1 MSHYALTAG
10 LFSTESMQAIFSDR
24 QCLQRMLD
32 VEAALAMAQAE
43 LGLIPAAAAPAIAR
57 CCEAGR
63 IDQPRLAREAGDA
76 GNLAI
81 PLVRQLTALVAA
93 DDAQAAGFV
102 HWGATSQDIIDTGLV
117 LQIRD
122 ALALIRADLN
132 ACGEALAQLAQ
143 RYRDTPQTGRTWL
156 QHALPISFGLKAAS
170 WLDGL
175 TRQRQRLDEIE
186 TRVLALQL
194 GGAVGTL
201 ASMQEQG
208 LALSQALARRLDL
221 DLPALPWH
229 GQRDRVAE
237 VANFCGLLAAV
248 LGKIAR
254 DISLLAQTE
263 VAEVAEP
270 SAPGRGGSSTMPH
283 KQNPVACAA
292 ALAIANRMPGLVAG
306 VLAGVIGEHERALG
320 GWQAEWDSLP
330 EIFCLTGA
338 SLQHMKTAL
347 GGLQVN
353 PARMA
358 ANLALT
364 HGLLMAE
371 PVALALGRSLGKQ
384 AAHHLVEAACRQAV
398 QEGRD
403 LQPVLAAMPQVQ
415 AVLDAATLA
424 RLLDPANYL
433 GQSAQFVDRALAAW
447 HQAGIAGAATGEHRG

>member
-1 MSHYALTAG
+1 MSFYALTAS
-10 LFSTESMQAIFSDR
+10 LFSTERMQTIFSER

-32 VEAALAMAQAE
+32 VEAALAQAQA
-43 LGLIPAAAAPAIAR
+43 GLDMIPATAASAIAR
-57 CCEAGR
+57 RCDADG
-63 IDQPRLAREAGDA
+63 IDFERLAREAGEA

-93 DDAQAAGFV
+93 DDAGAAGFV

-117 LQIRD
+117 LQMRD
-122 ALALIRADLN
+122 ALAVIRTDLD
-132 ACGEALAQLAQ
+132 ACGEAAAQLAQ

-186 TRVLALQL
+186 ARVLVLQL

-208 LALSQALARRLDL
+208 LALSQALAQGLNL
-221 DLPALPWH
+221 NLPTMPWH

-237 VANFCGLLAAV
+237 VANCCGLLTAM

-263 VAEVAEP
+263 VGEVDEP

-306 VLAGVIGEHERALG
+306 VLAGVVSEHERALG

-330 EIFCLTGA
+330 EILSLTGA
-338 SLQHMKTAL
+338 SLHHMKTAL
-347 GGLQVN
+347 SGLQVN

-398 QEGRD
+398 QEARD
-403 LQPVLAAMPQVQ
+403 LQAVLAAMPPVQ

-447 HQAGIAGAATGEHRG
+447 RQPGARAATGEHRG